1 MKIDITTEEYRDLLD
16 LLYIGNWVLH
26 AHKTEEA
33 PRTKSYDTVIQK
45 IYSSADAAGFGPLIE
60 YDTRDRR
67 YYPSP
72 EFEDSTK
79 AIGFIDE
86 FVDDS
91 FWDELVFRLAER
103 DVARRVSGY
112 EQLRL
117 LSPDDR
123 TALLT
128 PAEEHYSDEFY
139 QNGLDHLV
147 IAEEYGPGA
156 RKTVRT
162 SD

>member
-1 MKIDITTEEYRDLLD
+1 MKLDVTKEEYRDLLD
-16 LLYIGNWVLH
+16 LLYMGNWVLH
-26 AHKTEEA
+26 AHKTEED
-33 PRTKSYDTVIQK
+33 PRMKSYDTVIQK
-45 IYSSADAAGFGPLIE
+45 VYSSAGAAGFGPLIQH
-60 YDTRDRR
+60 DPGDGR
-67 YYPSP
+67 YYPTP
-72 EFEDSTK
+72 EFEDMTK
-79 AIGFIDE
+79 AVTFIDE

-103 DVARRVSGY
+103 DVAHRVGGY

-128 PAEEHYSDEFY
+128 PAEERYSDEFY
-139 QNGLDHLV
+139 RNGLDHLV
-147 IAEEYGPGA
+147 LAEEFGPGA
-156 RKTVRT
+156 VKPVET